1 MIIEPGEKIHVI
13 FRHIFEGDLERHFIG
28 NVEKCEI
35 NLVRATGFM
44 YSEETKIGHVGDFV
58 KRLDVRVRIIPL
70 DCESVIVHILP
81 KSVNVEKISYK
92 YNVADGAVRVTDGSD
107 WHLDLSNL

>member
-13 FRHIFEGDLERHFIG
+13 FRQIFEGDLERHFIG

-35 NLVRATGFM
+35 HLVRAMGFL

-58 KRLDVRVRIIPL
+58 KRLDIRVRIIPL

-81 KSVNVEKISYK
+81 KAVNIEKITYK
-92 YNVADGAVRVTDGSD
+92 YDVSGGAVRVTDGSD